1 MKRKK
6 SAKLRKKHT
15 KELAIMSKNITFAKK
30 SENYGKER

>member
-15 KELAIMSKNITFAKK
+15 KELVIISKNTTFTKK

>member
-6 SAKLRKKHT
+6 LPKLRKKHT
-15 KELAIMSKNITFAKK
+15 KELVIMSKNTTFAKK